1 MTHPRTMDLASYCA
15 DLAMLLREFPD
26 VADLKIELGR
36 AVEELRTEIKAA
48 QRKQRAA

>member
-1 MTHPRTMDLASYCA
+1 MDLAAYCA
-15 DLAMLLREFPD
+15 NLATLLRDFPD
-26 VADLKIELGR
+26 MADLKVELGR